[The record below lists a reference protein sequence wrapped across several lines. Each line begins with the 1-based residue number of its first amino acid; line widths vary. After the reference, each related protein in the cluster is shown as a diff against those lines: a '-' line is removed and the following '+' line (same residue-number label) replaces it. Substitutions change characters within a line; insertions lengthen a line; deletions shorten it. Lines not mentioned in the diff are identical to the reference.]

1 MRRPAPRA
9 RGGVLATL
17 AALLAGLVVL
27 GCGGGGSAS
36 GDAPGSGGESSGDGT
51 LIVLGAASLTE
62 AVTKYGESFEGAT
75 VRPSFAG
82 SDELAAQIQQGAKA
96 DVFASADTGY
106 PEELF
111 AAGLVE
117 KPRVFCRNE
126 LVIAVPEG
134 SDIKSV
140 ADLTEPGVK
149 IVIGDPSVPV
159 GSYTRE
165 VLGRLPKVE
174 EEAIMGNVVSEE
186 TQVTSIIAKLE
197 QGAADAGFVYVTDEK
212 GSEGLE
218 PVEIAARL
226 QPRVEYGVAVVK
238 SSGDKAAAEEFV
250 DGLVEGEGQE
260 DLREAGFLPPP

>member
-1 MRRPAPRA
+1 MRFHGV
-9 RGGVLATL
+9 RGGALLVLAL
-17 AALLAGLVVL
+17 LFAALVVA
-27 GCGGGGSAS
+27 GCGGGSSSDSTEAS
-36 GDAPGSGGESSGDGT
+36 GGGSSGGGT

-75 VRPSFAG
+75 VKPSFAG

-111 AAGLVE
+111 AEGLVE
-117 KPRVFCRNE
+117 KPQVFCRNE

-134 SDIKSV
+134 SDVKSI
-140 ADLTEPGVK
+140 ADLTEPGTK

-165 VLGRLPKVE
+165 VLGRLPSAE
-174 EEAIMGNVVSEE
+174 RETIMGNVVSEE
-186 TQVTSIIAKLE
+186 TEVTSIIAKLE

-218 PVEIAARL
+218 PVEIEAKL
-226 QPRVEYGVAVVK
+226 QPRVEYGIAVVK
-238 SSGDKAAAEEFV
+238 SADEKAAAEEFV
-250 DGLVEGEGQE
+250 AGLIEGEGQE
-260 DLREAGFLPPP
+260 DLLEAGFLPPP